1 MTPPNATA
9 TGRTAGSPGTDGPA
23 DLPASTRWTIVG
35 LLSASITINLL
46 DRQTLAVLAPFL
58 RDPTAAGSPHWQWT
72 NTQYSYIAVAFNLG
86 MMIGQIP
93 AGTFID
99 RVGTKIGLA
108 TIFTVWTV
116 ICALHAFAG
125 PGTLIDSIF
134 GGLYGIIPGL
144 PAITGA
150 GLAGFIV
157 LRFMMG
163 LAECGNYTAGIKAL
177 AGLFPAATRSRAG
190 GFFNA
195 GAQFGSV
202 IAPPLIL
209 VLLINTFHVNWQWAF
224 IIPALL
230 GSLWLIPWL
239 AIFPSKE
246 RMNAIALKPA
256 ATTAAASAPAR
267 QVGLGQLLTNR
278 KVLGLLLIRVFTGPI
293 TTFYWTW
300 LPLYLRSSVE
310 SGGRGMSFL
319 AIGFFASVP
328 NLIGMGG
335 NVVGGIV
342 TDKLVKATG
351 SVDKGRKIAF
361 TCAFG
366 LGALSMAMP
375 WVTNDYVAVLL
386 MGLALFGNQWVAAVY
401 IGTVGDVVP
410 QHLAGRVAG
419 INGFG
424 DNAASLLA
432 VLLTG
437 AIIERYG
444 WSQVFV
450 GAGMLPIL
458 AMLSVFL
465 VLRRIEPARFDSAGS
480 RG

>member
-1 MTPPNATA
+1 MTPPNAT
-9 TGRTAGSPGTDGPA
+9 TARAAGVPVADTSPG
-23 DLPASTRWTIVG
+23 LSSSRRWTIVG

-58 RDPTAAGSPHWQWT
+58 RDPAAPGSPHWQWT
-72 NTQYSYIAVAFNLG
+72 NPQYAYIAVAFNLG

-99 RVGTKIGLA
+99 RVGTKAGLA
-108 TIFTVWTV
+108 TIFSAWTV

-125 PGTLIDSIF
+125 PGTVFDSIF
-134 GGLYGIIPGL
+134 GGIYSAIPGL

-150 GLAGFIV
+150 GLAGFLV
-157 LRFMMG
+157 LRFIMG

-177 AGLFPAATRSRAG
+177 AGLFPASTRSRAG

-209 VLLINTFHVNWQWAF
+209 ALLINTFHVSWQWGF
-224 IIPALL
+224 VIPALL
-230 GSLWLIPWL
+230 GALWLIPWL
-239 AIFPSKE
+239 AIFPSKDE
-246 RMNAIALKPA
+246 MNAIALKPA
-256 ATTAAASAPAR
+256 ATAAAPQASSN
-267 QVGLGQLLTNR
+267 VGLAQLMTNS
-278 KVLGLLLIRVFTGPI
+278 KVLGLFLVRVFTGPI

-300 LPLYLRSSVE
+300 LPLYLRSPVT

-335 NVVGGIV
+335 NVIGGII
-342 TDKLVKATG
+342 TDRLVKSTG
-351 SVDKGRKIAF
+351 SVDTGRKIAF
-361 TCAFG
+361 ACAFG

-375 WVTNDYVAVLL
+375 WVSNDYLAVLL

-424 DNAASLLA
+424 DNGASMLA

-437 AIIERYG
+437 AIVERYG
-444 WSQVFV
+444 WNNVFV
-450 GAGMLPIL
+450 GAGILPIL
-458 AMLSVFL
+458 ALLSVFF
-465 VLRRIEPARFDSAGS
+465 VLRKIEPARFE
-480 RG
+480 

>member
-1 MTPPNATA
+1 MAMTQT
-9 TGRTAGSPGTDGPA
+9 TEIS
-23 DLPASTRWTIVG
+23 SKTRWTIVG

-58 RDPTAAGSPHWQWT
+58 RDQTAAGSPHWQWT
-72 NTQYSYIAVAFNLG
+72 NPQYAFIAVAFNLG
-86 MMIGQIP
+86 MMVGQIP

-99 RVGTKIGLA
+99 KVGTKIGLA
-108 TIFTVWTV
+108 TIFTAWTI
-116 ICALHAFAG
+116 ICALHALAG
-125 PGTLIDSIF
+125 PGTAIDSLF
-134 GGLYGIIPGL
+134 GGIYSAIPGL

-150 GLAGFIV
+150 GLAGFVV

-202 IAPPLIL
+202 IAPPIVLA
-209 VLLINTFHVNWQWAF
+209 LLINTFHVSWQWGF
-224 IIPALL
+224 VIPALL
-230 GSLWLIPWL
+230 GALWLVPWL
-239 AIFPSKE
+239 AIFPSRE

-256 ATTAAASAPAR
+256 ATAAAPTAAGPHI
-267 QVGLGQLLTNR
+267 GLAHLLGNS
-278 KVLGLLLIRVFTGPI
+278 KVLGLLLVRVFTGPI

-300 LPLYLRSSVE
+300 LPLYLRSPVA

-335 NVVGGIV
+335 NVIGGII
-342 TDKLVKATG
+342 TDRLVKSTG
-351 SVDKGRKIAF
+351 SVDTGRKIAF
-361 TCAFG
+361 ACAFG
-366 LGALSMAMP
+366 LGALSMTMP
-375 WVTNDYVAVLL
+375 WVHNDYLAVLL

-424 DNAASLLA
+424 DNGASMLA

-437 AIIERYG
+437 AIIEKYG
-444 WSQVFV
+444 WNQVFV
-450 GAGMLPIL
+450 GAGMLPVL
-458 AMLSVFL
+458 ALLSVFL
-465 VLRRIEPARFDSAGS
+465 VLRKIEPAKF
-480 RG
+480 